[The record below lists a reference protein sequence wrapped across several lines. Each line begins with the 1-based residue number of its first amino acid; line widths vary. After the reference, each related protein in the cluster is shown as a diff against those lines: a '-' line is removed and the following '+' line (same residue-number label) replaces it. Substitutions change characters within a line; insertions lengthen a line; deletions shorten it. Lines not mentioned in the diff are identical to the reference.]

1 MLSVQSLNG
10 LKRIFEITKKVNYT
24 MYNIINEYISKVTK
38 NMGSNQRKE
47 VAKEL
52 ETHILD
58 SAEAI
63 AAEENVDIDKAVIRE
78 VIDRMGSPEDVAA
91 MYSPEKTF
99 SDKVA
104 DQLKEI
110 WRITVHFIIVVTIV
124 WIILFIAFWIY
135 FGRIDYIEF
144 NTFTLLIMVLIYVV
158 ILAFHMVKK
167 LKIFSQH

>member
-1 MLSVQSLNG
+1 MCNLV
-10 LKRIFEITKKVNYT
+10 
-24 MYNIINEYISKVTK
+24 NEYISKVTK

-63 AAEENVDIDKAVIRE
+63 AAEKNIDIDKAVIRE
-78 VIDRMGSPEDVAA
+78 VIDRMGSPEEAAA
-91 MYSPEKTF
+91 MYTSEKTF
-99 SDKVA
+99 SDKVV

-110 WRITVHFIIVVTIV
+110 WRITVHFIIIVTMV
-124 WIILFIAFWIY
+124 WIVLFIAFWIY
-135 FGRIDYIEF
+135 FGRADYIEF
-144 NTFTLLIMVLIYVV
+144 DMFTLLIMVIIYLV
-158 ILAFHMVKK
+158 IIAFHMFKK